1 MLGTIDNPCFEA
13 EHMTLRT
20 LLCTTLL
27 SAVLILPQ
35 MAIAQDTTGAETATE
50 AEAAPEAEGALAP
63 GEPYLVATHRDW
75 EILCTRFEADG
86 DEMCEMYQL
95 LLDEGETPI
104 AEISIAALPAE
115 AGAAAGATITTPLE
129 TFLPAGIGWSI
140 GDAEDMRVEG
150 FRMCAAIGCIAR
162 IGFSAE
168 EIEAMK
174 RGSHANVTI
183 APFVAIDQPVDIRV
197 SLLGFT
203 AALDDLQAR
212 LAAAPAAE

>member
-1 MLGTIDNPCFEA
+1 MN
-13 EHMTLRT
+13 LRT
-20 LLCTTLL
+20 LLCTTFLSALL
-27 SAVLILPQ
+27 SLPQ
-35 MAIAQDTTGAETATE
+35 MALAQETSTETTAETPAATT
-50 AEAAPEAEGALAP
+50 PEP

-75 EILCTRFEADG
+75 EILCTRFEEGG

-115 AGAAAGATITTPLE
+115 AGAVAGATITTPLE
-129 TFLPAGIGWSI
+129 TFLPAGLGWSV
-140 GDAEDMRVEG
+140 GDAQEMRVEG
-150 FRMCAAIGCIAR
+150 FRMCAVIGCIAR

-168 EIEAMK
+168 EVDAMK
-174 RGSHANVTI
+174 RGTHANITI
-183 APFVAIDQPVDIRV
+183 APFIAIDQPVDIRV

-212 LAAAPAAE
+212 LPAEPAPASE